1 MKFNIMSLIPEEKRY
16 YPSSVDLGI
25 LDNGNY
31 IKHEEIEIPLGKSR
45 YGGPIIDLPPD
56 VEHPEKLRFACQLDL
71 EDISKY
77 DKTNLLPKAGQLI
90 IFCDIISEEGK
101 VYYSN
106 TKNENLKRIIIEHED
121 NFWDG
126 VIIKEIKS
134 DTEKLDDRYRLPEDG
149 WEKENLTHLLNEE
162 GKLWDDFAGSDRS
175 KIFGIFTH
183 CQLGEEEIKKKITE
197 NKIVL
202 VQFGE
207 NGFNDEGVFSVL
219 IDKND
224 LKNLDF
230 ENCEFHWGQS

>member
-1 MKFNIMSLIPEEKRY
+1 MEYEIISLIPEEKRY

-45 YGGPIIDLPPD
+45 YGGPIIDLPPS
-56 VEHPEKLRFACQLDL
+56 VNHPDNLRFVCQLDMK
-71 EDISKY
+71 EISKY
-77 DKTNLLPKAGQLI
+77 DKTNILPKSGQLI
-90 IFCDIISEEGK
+90 IFSDIMTDKGEII
-101 VYYSN
+101 YSRLDN
-106 TKNENLKRIIIEHED
+106 QELKRIIVEHDD

-126 VIIKEIKS
+126 VIIKEFKS
-134 DTEKLDDRYRLPEDG
+134 ETERLKDRYRFPEDD
-149 WEKENLTHLLNEE
+149 WEIENLKHLLNQE
-162 GKLWDDFAGSDRS
+162 GKLWDDFAGSNKS

-183 CQLGEEEIKKKITE
+183 CQLGEETIKKKIRN

-219 IDKND
+219 IDEKD
-224 LKNLDF
+224 LKNLNF
-230 ENCEFHWGQS
+230 ENCEYHWGQS